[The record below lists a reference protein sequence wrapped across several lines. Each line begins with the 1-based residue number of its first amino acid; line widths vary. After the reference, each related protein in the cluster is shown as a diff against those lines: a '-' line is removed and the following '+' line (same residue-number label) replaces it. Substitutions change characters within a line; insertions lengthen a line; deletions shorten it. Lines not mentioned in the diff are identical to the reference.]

1 VLVDNSVAGI
11 CAGIEEMR
19 AHLGELE
26 GEIVLLQQE
35 RRKEWQGKYQTL
47 LRLIEGED
55 ALTAQSDGVTVSL
68 PQRTAGG

>member
-1 VLVDNSVAGI
+1 VAGI

-26 GEIVLLQQE
+26 REIVLLQQE

-47 LRLIEGED
+47 LRLIEGEN
-55 ALTAQSDGVTVSL
+55 AQTEQSEGMAAPL